1 MIVSRIESFASSTG
15 RCSLCMIADMY
26 TTTGNNSQLGI
37 GVVGINLAHIFY
49 PGINV
54 TGCGGFF

>member
-1 MIVSRIESFASSTG
+1 MIT
-15 RCSLCMIADMY
+15 DTY